1 MIARTTILRPL
12 RALLAACALLALPAF
27 AANPMVKMTTNLG
40 EVEIE
45 LYPDKAPLS
54 VDNFLKYVDAGFY
67 NGTLFHRVI
76 PGFMIQ
82 GGGFTAG
89 MQQKPTQPPVQNEAD
104 NGLKNTVGT
113 LAMARTMDPHSATA
127 QFFINVANNGFLD
140 HTQKSL
146 NGWGYAVFG
155 KVTRGLDV
163 AMKIADAPRGT
174 VGPFGDVPKQDV
186 IITKMERLAESKP
199 ESAKAEAPKKK

>member
-1 MIARTTILRPL
+1 MIAKSL
-12 RALLAACALLALPAF
+12 RALLAACALLALPAV
-27 AANPMVKMTTNLG
+27 AGNPMVKMTTNLG
-40 EVEIE
+40 EVELE

-54 VDNFLKYVDAGFY
+54 VQNFLGYVDAGFY

-89 MQQKPTQPPVQNEAD
+89 MQQKPTRPPVQNEAD

-155 KVTRGLDV
+155 KVTRGMDV
-163 AMKIADAPRGT
+163 VMKIADAPRGM

-186 IITKMERLAESKP
+186 VIARIERLP
-199 ESAKAEAPKKK
+199 EPKATPAKVDPAKQ

>member
-1 MIARTTILRPL
+1 MIAKTLRI
-12 RALLAACALLALPAF
+12 LLAACTLAALPAL
-27 AANPMVKMTTNLG
+27 AANPMVKLTTNLG
-40 EVEIE
+40 ELEIE
-45 LYPDKAPLS
+45 LYPDKAPQS
-54 VDNFLKYVDAGFY
+54 VENFLKYVDAGFY

-89 MQQKPTQPPVQNEAD
+89 MQQKPTQPPIQNEAD

-113 LAMARTMDPHSATA
+113 LAMARTMDPHSASA

-140 HTQKSL
+140 HTQKTL

-155 KVTRGLDV
+155 KVTRGMDV
-163 AMKIADAPRGT
+163 AMKIADAPRGN

-186 IITKMERLAESKP
+186 VIAKLERLAETKAVP
-199 ESAKAEAPKKK
+199 AKAEPAKK

>member
-1 MIARTTILRPL
+1 MIAKTL
-12 RALLAACALLALPAF
+12 RALVAACALLALPAV

-40 EVEIE
+40 EMEIE
-45 LYPDKAPLS
+45 LFPDKAPLT

-89 MQQKPTQPPVQNEAD
+89 MQQKPTRPPVQNEAD

-113 LAMARTMDPHSATA
+113 LAMARTMDPNSASA

-155 KVTRGLDV
+155 RVTRGMDV
-163 AMKIADAPRGT
+163 AMKIADVPRGM

-186 IITKMERLAESKP
+186 VITKLERLA
-199 ESAKAEAPKKK
+199 ESAKAEAAKSEAAKKK

>member
-1 MIARTTILRPL
+1 MIAKTL
-12 RALLAACALLALPAF
+12 RALVAACALLALPAV

-40 EVEIE
+40 EMEIE
-45 LYPDKAPLS
+45 LFPDKAPLT

-82 GGGFTAG
+82 GGGFTVG

-163 AMKIADAPRGT
+163 AMKIADVPRGT

-186 IITKMERLAESKP
+186 IITKMERLAEAKP